1 MRVGME
7 ATGYSRW
14 FEGLLAELGFEVW
27 IGECGAGGNSDP
39 LRPRTLLHHPAR
51 SGGRSGTNLSR
62 RGSAWVEGSLK
73 WETDVANN
81 AKPSI
86 RHSDSDEQRQYRTI
100 VLVRSPASYVS
111 VRSNRMY

>member
-1 MRVGME
+1 MRVGTE

-51 SGGRSGTNLSR
+51 SGGRSGTSLSR